1 MISPRSRQ
9 AVSFG
14 RHLRLISAIEAA
26 RVTCLPERSL
36 EYTVHIVAKPS
47 TNEAVLPLR
56 TRYREESRHQIVH
69 DSIHRRPGWTTTYLL
84 EIEKVPVGFGTIAIG
99 GPWAGKPTIYEF
111 YVRPESHSHVFAL
124 FDAFLSASGARLFE
138 VQTSDV
144 LLTVMLH
151 TFGRN
156 FETEKIVFRDAVT
169 TSLPSQGAVLK
180 ARTPDI
186 EVRKCLA
193 NRQDGGEWVLE
204 LDGQTVASGG
214 LLFHY
219 NVPYADVFME
229 VSEAFRRRGF
239 GSYLVQELKREAYRF
254 GAIPAARCSPTNTG
268 SRHTLQKA
276 GLAPFATIVLAELQE
291 LRALTAD

>member
-1 MISPRSRQ
+1 MHI
-9 AVSFG
+9 
-14 RHLRLISAIEAA
+14 AA
-26 RVTCLPERSL
+26 
-36 EYTVHIVAKPS
+36 KKS

-84 EIEKVPVGFGTIAIG
+84 EIDSVPVGFGTIAIG
-99 GPWAGKPTIYEF
+99 GPWSGKPTIYEF
-111 YVRPESHSHVFAL
+111 YVRPESGSHTFAL
-124 FDAFLSASGARLFE
+124 FDAFLAACGARLFE

-151 TFGRN
+151 TFGQK
-156 FETEKIVFRDAVT
+156 FETEKIVFHDAVT

-180 ARTPDI
+180 ARNSDSEI
-186 EVRKCLA
+186 RKCLA

-204 LDGQTVASGG
+204 LDGHTVASGG

-229 VSEAFRRRGF
+229 VNEPFRRRGF
-239 GSYLVQELKREAYRF
+239 GAYLVQELKREAYRF
-254 GAIPAARCSPTNTG
+254 GAIPAARTSPDNTG
-268 SRHTLQKA
+268 SRFTLQKA
-276 GLAPFATIVLAELQE
+276 GLAPFATIVLAELRQ
-291 LRALTAD
+291 